1 VAVPGGREQLVPVWF
16 YLFRVSDLDL
26 QAVHDMVAT
35 ELDEQA
41 GADMKT
47 TADRLE
53 EKGYR
58 ASMIAT
64 LLRLIERRFGAP
76 DDATRTRVQQATPAE
91 LDRWLD
97 AILDAVTLDAL
108 LAS

>member
-1 VAVPGGREQLVPVWF
+1 
-16 YLFRVSDLDL
+16 
-26 QAVHDMVAT
+26 VHDMVAT

-58 ASMIAT
+58 ASMITT
-64 LLRLIERRFGAP
+64 LLRQIERRFGAP
-76 DDATRTRVQQATPAE
+76 TDATRTRVQEATSAD
-91 LDRWLD
+91 LARWLD
-97 AILDAVTLDAL
+97 AILDAATLDVL